1 MTKIAEKVTEDGTKI
16 IVQETHDFSPVLKSA
31 ADLRS
36 HGHTG
41 FSENKHVARVP
52 MALLAQWARDAG
64 IRWDD
69 KPAMQELLSRKLM
82 SGEFSQ
88 FRVWEGKF

>member
-1 MTKIAEKVTEDGTKI
+1 MTKVAEQVIEDGSRI
-16 IVQETHDFSPVLKSA
+16 IIKETHDLSQVLKSA

-36 HGHTG
+36 NGQTG

-52 MALLAQWARDAG
+52 MALIAQWARDAG
-64 IRWDD
+64 SRWDD
-69 KPAMQELLSRKLM
+69 KPAMQEMLSRKLM

-88 FRVWEGKF
+88 FRVWEGRF

>member
-1 MTKIAEKVTEDGTKI
+1 MTKIAEQVFQDENKL
-16 IVQETHDFSPVLKSA
+16 IVKETHDLSPVLKSA

-41 FSENKHVARVP
+41 FSENRHVARVP
-52 MALLAQWARDAG
+52 LALVAQWARDAG
-64 IRWDD
+64 IKWDD
-69 KPAMQELLSRKLM
+69 KPAMQEMLSRKMM
-82 SGEFSQ
+82 SGEFSA